1 MKKRHLFL
9 AMALPAVF
17 AACTQDDFV
26 SENTQGS
33 AQQGKLITLPDNF
46 VAISSNGAQ
55 TKGMWETNT
64 NGTGKF
70 IWMPT
75 LTDSNNDGVIDSSD
89 DVYTPDRIGYSWTGV
104 NHKEDGTLDE
114 VGSALTD
121 YSDRVFT
128 NYEFI
133 HFAWAVEGKDAAQ
146 DICDGTWE
154 PGTITLLQN
163 DYFDAN
169 WKRTTTALP
178 AYDEDGVAKGKTDV
192 TTGLFETCNSTVYAG
207 DYIVYAPY
215 DNENVS
221 NYIVA
226 SSKKVFKGD
235 LFSKTTLSN
244 VNAAGDI
251 WKYNDIFIYGVSQL
265 NEGGVQTTTF
275 ETKNLNGYVMLDLKG
290 SGNIKKVILYD
301 AKGRLMTKVGLSAK
315 AIMENKEGKDLY
327 LADGVVK
334 RETTT
339 TISVEMEKS
348 GATPAYPA
356 LSNAS
361 NGNKYVL
368 IPVLPTEAALD
379 GVEVILINEENKAV
393 RKTISLSVN
402 ANAFTNVAWTG
413 INFINAPVLVTDEV
427 ALRYETGNQTDK
439 DAVVAGFASAGNSTK
454 KTVELLGDIE
464 LTTTLAIRDNYTL
477 TGGRIIIPGNDGETV
492 NGYGNNAEV
501 RMVVNGSDE
510 KKYPVINSDIL
521 VKAAGCCEDFGGSLI
536 VGNATINGDIVT
548 EDQTEYE
555 GFEKYVDDLSAD
567 KSKHGMVK
575 FNVTGAKTV
584 FNGALE
590 NNGRLDFGRSD
601 RGANDGATP
610 AQLQVEVNGSII
622 NNNIMTIFRYEDP
635 SASSSTTTPSQ
646 YSPYVFV
653 TTEGTMSNRAN
664 FTIEGKW
671 AMLGAGQ
678 NSGVIT
684 DRVSSTVTGDLLNYN
699 TADAEYICDVNDP
712 NQRFKDAVDGK
723 SKPTTTVRFVEEGK
737 EYNFQT
743 VTEESTAKKISKYVV
758 ALDAAATI
766 QDVTLKGDIKLSGKD
781 IVVESGNLKFAKYDV
796 TTTTST
802 GTVTTS
808 VNSKLVVENLII
820 EEGTKATI
828 ENVAATINKQMTV
841 NGEAEVAKGI
851 NNFVIGKNGASQG
864 VLQINKDGEMTFNLN
879 SVTTV
884 YGNINNAGEATIIE
898 ATSTAIDIPAYLYYT
913 GSMTGGISNWLQ
925 GTPSKI

>member
-64 NGTGKF
+64 DGTGKF

-75 LTDSNNDGVIDSSD
+75 DEDGDG
-89 DVYTPDRIGYSWTGV
+89 VYTPDRIGYSWTGV
-104 NHKEDGTLDE
+104 NHKADGTLDE
-114 VGSALTD
+114 VGSALAD

-154 PGTITLLQN
+154 SGTITLLQP
-163 DYFDAN
+163 DYFNAS
-169 WKRTTTALP
+169 WGRTTTTLP
-178 AYDEDGVAKGKTDV
+178 AYDEDGVAKGQTDV

-235 LFSKTTLSN
+235 LFSKTTSGN

-251 WKYNDIFIYGVSQL
+251 WKYNDIFVYGVSQL

-290 SGNIKKVILYD
+290 TGNIKKVILYD
-301 AKGRLMTKVGLSAK
+301 AKGRLLTKVGLSAK

-339 TISVEMEKS
+339 TISVEMEKNT
-348 GATPAYPA
+348 GVTPAYPA
-356 LSNAS
+356 LSNTS

-402 ANAFTNVAWTG
+402 ANKFTNVTWTG
-413 INFINAPVLVTDEV
+413 ISFVNAPVLVTDEV

-492 NGYGNNAEV
+492 MGYGNNAEV

-521 VKAAGCCEDFGGSLI
+521 VKAAGCCEEFGGSLI

-555 GFEKYVDDLSAD
+555 GQEKYVDDLSAD

-575 FNVTGAKTV
+575 FNVTGAYTT
-584 FNGALE
+584 FNGSLV

-601 RGANDGATP
+601 RGAGNTGTE
-610 AQLQVEVNGSII
+610 AQLTVEVDKGSIV
-622 NNNIMTIFRYEDP
+622 NNNIMTIFRYVKNGTANTEL
-635 SASSSTTTPSQ
+635 
-646 YSPYVFV
+646 SPYVYV
-653 TTEGTMSNRAN
+653 GQNGTMSNN
-664 FTIEGKW
+664 GEFTIEGKW

-678 NSGVIT
+678 NSGTIN
-684 DRVSSTVTGDLLNYN
+684 DRVSSTVSGTLLNYN

-712 NQRFKDAVDGK
+712 GIRFRDAVDGK
-723 SKPTTTVRFVEEGK
+723 SKPTTTVRFVEKGK
-737 EYNFQT
+737 TYNFQT
-743 VTEESTAKKISKYVV
+743 VTEESTAKNIKEYIV
-758 ALDAAATI
+758 AVDATET
-766 QDVTLKGDIKLSGKD
+766 VTLQGDIKLSGKD
-781 IVVESGNLKFAKYDV
+781 LIVESGELKFSKYQSGSNPE
-796 TTTTST
+796 TGAPIMST
-802 GTVTTS
+802 
-808 VNSKLVVENLII
+808 SKLTVENLIV
-820 EEGTKATI
+820 EKGTKATI
-828 ENVAATINKQMTV
+828 ENVAATINKQMEVT
-841 NGEAEVAKGI
+841 GEVIVEKGVQ
-851 NNFVIGKNGASQG
+851 NLVIGKSGALEG
-864 VLQINKDGEMTFNLN
+864 TLLVNKDGEMTCNLN

-884 YGNINNAGEATIIE
+884 YGNITNNGMVNIIE
-898 ATSTAIDIPAYLYYT
+898 ATATASDIPAYLYYT
-913 GSMTGGISNWLQ
+913 GNLTAGASNWAQ
-925 GTPSKI
+925 GVASKI

>member
-1 MKKRHLFL
+1 
-9 AMALPAVF
+9 MALPAVF
-17 AACTQDDFV
+17 AACSQDDFV
-26 SENTQGS
+26 SESTQGS

-55 TKGMWETNT
+55 TKGEWETNT
-64 NGTGKF
+64 DGTGKF

-75 LTDSNNDGVIDSSD
+75 DEDGDAI
-89 DVYTPDRIGYSWTGV
+89 YTPDRIGYSWTGV
-104 NHKEDGTLDE
+104 NHKADGTLDE

-163 DYFDAN
+163 DYFNAN
-169 WKRTTTALP
+169 WNRTGTALP
-178 AYDEDGVAKGKTDV
+178 AYDEDGVAKGQTDV

-235 LFSKTTLSN
+235 LFAKTTSSN
-244 VNAAGDI
+244 ATAAGDI

-290 SGNIKKVILYD
+290 TGNIKKVILYD
-301 AKGRLMTKVGLSAK
+301 AKGRLLTKVGLSAK
-315 AIMENKEGKDLY
+315 AIMENKQGKDLY
-327 LADGVVK
+327 LADGVVA

-348 GATPAYPA
+348 TGATPAYPA
-356 LSNAS
+356 LSNA
-361 NGNKYVL
+361 NGGNKYVL

-402 ANAFTNVAWTG
+402 ANQFTNVAWTG
-413 INFINAPVLVTDEV
+413 ISFANAPVLVTDEV

-439 DAVVAGFASAGNSTK
+439 EQVVAGFANAGNATK

-477 TGGRIIIPGNDGETV
+477 TGGRIIIPGNDGESVT
-492 NGYGNNAEV
+492 GYGRGAEV
-501 RMVVNGSDE
+501 RMVVNGTSGDS

-521 VKAAGCCEDFGGSLI
+521 AKAAGCCEEFGGSLI
-536 VGNATINGDIVT
+536 VGNATINGDIET
-548 EDQTEYE
+548 EDQTAYE
-555 GFEKYVDDLSAD
+555 GQEKYADDLSSD

-575 FNVTGAKTV
+575 FNVTGAYTT
-584 FNGALE
+584 FNGSLV

-601 RGANDGATP
+601 RGANDGATA
-610 AQLQVEVNGSII
+610 AQLTVEVDKGSIV
-622 NNNIMTIFRYEDP
+622 NNNIMTIFRYIEGTSND
-635 SASSSTTTPSQ
+635 TQ
-646 YSPYVFV
+646 YSPYVYV
-653 TTEGTMSNRAN
+653 GQNGTMSNN
-664 FTIEGKW
+664 GEFTIEGKW

-678 NSGVIT
+678 NSGTIN
-684 DRVSSTVTGDLLNYN
+684 DRVSSTVSGTLLNYN
-699 TADAEYICDVNDP
+699 TADAEYICDVNDSGI
-712 NQRFKDAVDGK
+712 RFRDAVDGK
-723 SKPTTTVRFVEEGK
+723 SKPTTTVRFVEET
-737 EYNFQT
+737 ETYDFQT
-743 VTEESTAKKISKYVV
+743 VTEESTAKKIREYIV
-758 ALDAAATI
+758 AVDATET
-766 QDVTLKGDIKLSGKD
+766 VTLKGDIKLSGKD
-781 IVVESGNLKFAKYDV
+781 IIVESGKLEFAKYDV
-796 TTTTST
+796 RTTTST
-802 GTVTTS
+802 GVVTTS
-808 VNSKLVVENLII
+808 VNSKLAVENLTV
-820 EEGTKATI
+820 EKGASATI
-828 ENVAATINKQMTV
+828 KNVAATINKQMEVT
-841 NGEAEVAKGI
+841 GEVSVAKGVQ
-851 NNFVIGKNGASQG
+851 NLVIGKSGALEG
-864 VLQINKDGEMTFNLN
+864 TLLVNKDGGMTCNLN

-884 YGNINNAGEATIIE
+884 YGDITNNGMVNIIE
-898 ATSTAIDIPAYLYYT
+898 ATATASDIPAYLYYT
-913 GSMTGGISNWLQ
+913 GNLTAGASNWAQ
-925 GTPSKI
+925 GVASKI

>member
-33 AQQGKLITLPDNF
+33 AQQGKLITLSDNF

-290 SGNIKKVILYD
+290 TGNIKKVILYD

-339 TISVEMEKS
+339 TISVEMEKNT
-348 GATPAYPA
+348 GATPAYPE

-402 ANAFTNVAWTG
+402 ANKFTNVTWAG
-413 INFINAPVLVTDEV
+413 ISFANAPVLVTDEV

-439 DAVVAGFASAGNSTK
+439 DAVMAGFASTGNSTK

-492 NGYGNNAEV
+492 NGYGANAEV

-521 VKAAGCCEDFGGSLI
+521 VKAAGCCEEFGGSLI

-555 GFEKYVDDLSAD
+555 GQEKYVDDLSAD

-575 FNVTGAKTV
+575 FNVTGAYTT
-584 FNGALE
+584 FNGSLV

-601 RGANDGATP
+601 RGAGNTGTE
-610 AQLQVEVNGSII
+610 AQLTVEVDKGSIV
-622 NNNIMTIFRYEDP
+622 NNNIMTIFRYVKNGTANTEL
-635 SASSSTTTPSQ
+635 
-646 YSPYVFV
+646 SPYVYV
-653 TTEGTMSNRAN
+653 GQNGTMSNN
-664 FTIEGKW
+664 GEFTIEGKW

-678 NSGVIT
+678 NSGTIN
-684 DRVSSTVTGDLLNYN
+684 DRVSSTVSGTLLNF
-699 TADAEYICDVNDP
+699 AE
-712 NQRFKDAVDGK
+712 
-723 SKPTTTVRFVEEGK
+723 
-737 EYNFQT
+737 
-743 VTEESTAKKISKYVV
+743 
-758 ALDAAATI
+758 
-766 QDVTLKGDIKLSGKD
+766 
-781 IVVESGNLKFAKYDV
+781 
-796 TTTTST
+796 
-802 GTVTTS
+802 
-808 VNSKLVVENLII
+808 
-820 EEGTKATI
+820 
-828 ENVAATINKQMTV
+828 
-841 NGEAEVAKGI
+841 
-851 NNFVIGKNGASQG
+851 
-864 VLQINKDGEMTFNLN
+864 LQHG
-879 SVTTV
+879 
-884 YGNINNAGEATIIE
+884 
-898 ATSTAIDIPAYLYYT
+898 
-913 GSMTGGISNWLQ
+913 
-925 GTPSKI
+925 

>member
-413 INFINAPVLVTDEV
+413 INFANAPVLVTDEA
-427 ALRYETGNQTDK
+427 ALRYETGNQPSKDGVVKGFDNPTTESGVIPASDK
-439 DAVVAGFASAGNSTK
+439 M

-477 TGGRIIIPGNDGETV
+477 TGGRIIIPGNDGENV
-492 NGYGNNAEV
+492 SGYGNKAEL
-501 RMVVNGSDE
+501 RMVVHGKGTDA
-510 KKYPVINSDIL
+510 KFHPIINSDIL
-521 VKAAGCCEDFGGSLI
+521 VKAAGCCKEFGGSLI

-555 GFEKYVDDLSAD
+555 GFEKYVDGLSAD

-575 FNVTGAKTV
+575 FNVTGAYTT
-584 FNGALE
+584 FNGSLV

-601 RGANDGATP
+601 RGAGDGAAA
-610 AQLQVEVNGSII
+610 AQLTVEVDKGSIV
-622 NNNIMTIFRYEDP
+622 NNNIMTIFRYIEG
-635 SASSSTTTPSQ
+635 SSNDSQ
-646 YSPYVFV
+646 YSAYVYV
-653 TTEGTMSNRAN
+653 GQNGTMSNN
-664 FTIEGKW
+664 GEFTIEGKW

-678 NSGVIT
+678 NSGTIN
-684 DRVSSTVTGDLLNYN
+684 DRVSSTVSGTLLNYN
-699 TADAEYICDVNDP
+699 TADAEYICDVND
-712 NQRFKDAVDGK
+712 NGIRFKDAVDGK
-723 SKPTTTVRFVEEGK
+723 SKPTTTVRFVEE
-737 EYNFQT
+737 EETYDFET
-743 VTEESTAKKISKYVV
+743 VTEESTAKKIREYIIAV
-758 ALDAAATI
+758 DATET
-766 QDVTLKGDIKLSGKD
+766 VTLKGDIKLSGKD
-781 IVVESGNLKFAKYDV
+781 IIVESGNLKFAKYDADKKA
-796 TTTTST
+796 ST
-802 GTVTTS
+802 ADVA
-808 VNSKLVVENLII
+808 SKLSVENLIV
-820 EEGTKATI
+820 EKGTTATI
-828 ENVAATINKQMTV
+828 ENVAATINKQLEV
-841 NGEAEVAKGI
+841 NGVVTVAKDVQ
-851 NNFVIGKNGASQG
+851 NLVIGKSGALEGTLLVS
-864 VLQINKDGEMTFNLN
+864 KDGEMTCNLN

-884 YGNINNAGEATIIE
+884 YGNITNNGMVNIIE
-898 ATSTAIDIPAYLYYT
+898 ATATTSDIPAYLYYT
-913 GSMTGGISNWLQ
+913 GSLTAGASNWAQ
-925 GTPSKI
+925 GVASKI